1 MAQHRVV
8 RTAERSAN
16 DVDDSDVS
24 KIEQQSE
31 LDADNTREK
40 EETGMDLQ
48 SEHHEQDLIRNPDIL
63 HVGLE
68 LEAAAHVEQHSSET
82 EILL

>member
-1 MAQHRVV
+1 
-8 RTAERSAN
+8 
-16 DVDDSDVS
+16 
-24 KIEQQSE
+24 
-31 LDADNTREK
+31 
-40 EETGMDLQ
+40 MDLQ